1 MRKVFK
7 RYHPRVLYNKGLDRS
22 KRFTVN
28 FMGGLPLYWIIVFFF
43 RNLTKESINLRASS
57 IAYNLFLS
65 LFPALIFLFTLLPY
79 IPIENLHKQ
88 IMFFLK
94 SLMPASAYETVD
106 TTITDI
112 LAEPRRGLLSVGL
125 LGALWFASNGIFSLM
140 QTFNKRDKRS
150 FWKKRFIAIG
160 LTFALGILLVTVIS
174 LFLLTEFSIE
184 LLIYYTSIS
193 HKLLYIML
201 LSIRWFLLFILLI
214 GAYVILYRLG
224 DTRSERWKYT
234 FPGAILAAILAVLTS
249 VGYAYYVESWG
260 NYNRLYGSLGAMI
273 ITMLWLYFNAMVL
286 IIGHE
291 FNRALG
297 HAKLAVLRKQ
307 FFD

>member
-7 RYHPRVLYNKGLDRS
+7 RYHPRAIYNESVIRS
-22 KRFTVN
+22 KKFTVN

-43 RNLTKESINLRASS
+43 RNLHKESINLRASS
-57 IAYNLFLS
+57 IAFNLVLS

-79 IPIENLHKQ
+79 IPIDNLHQQ

-106 TTITDI
+106 TTVTDI
-112 LAEPRRGLLSVGL
+112 LAEPRGGLLSFGL

-140 QTFNKRDKRS
+140 QTFNKRDKRQ
-150 FWKKRFIAIG
+150 FWKKRVIAIG
-160 LTFALGILLVTVIS
+160 LTFALGILLVTIIS

-184 LLIYYTSIS
+184 LLIYYTTIS
-193 HKLLYIML
+193 HKLLAL
-201 LSIRWFLLFILLI
+201 LLMGIRWFLLFVLLV
-214 GAYVILYRLG
+214 GASVILYRLG
-224 DTRSERWKYT
+224 DRRSEKWRYT
-234 FPGAILAAILAVLTS
+234 FPGAILASILTVITS
-249 VGYAYYVESWG
+249 GLYAFYVDSFA

-273 ITMLWLYFNAMVL
+273 ITMLWLYFNSMVL

-297 HAKLAVLRKQ
+297 H
-307 FFD
+307 